1 MTREFIGTN
10 SLELTMFL
18 PTTPRTDSPVGKEKH
33 KVNSNHYTYDYYFG
47 SFHSDF
53 LGYLVLECV
62 SYIYLLQ
69 VFQMLFL
76 LSL

>member
-1 MTREFIGTN
+1 MIREFTGNN

-18 PTTPRTDSPVGKEKH
+18 PTTPRMDSPVGKKKH
-33 KVNSNHYTYDYYFG
+33 KDNSIHYTYDYYFG
-47 SFHSDF
+47 SFQSDF

-62 SYIYLLQ
+62 SYIYPLQ